1 MAQYRA
7 GLPAKQ
13 SRDADQGSLGLNYD
27 MRINLQRLTYD
38 LAAEDHA
45 GRCPAVHQKEDGTTT
60 PLVLEW
66 VSSLPPGLHISL
78 IQLRDELPTNQSR
91 HRRAEEARTLRF
103 AGLKEGED
111 NRVALA
117 YELPY
122 VPATL
127 RDVLLNVPK
136 PTPSDRCM
144 LAKLV
149 ATQVRSLHVHFRNKH
164 MGLRTESFVFLR
176 DASLANGAKKQNG
189 AGVKGLD
196 LRNPYLLDWGRES
209 CPSVYQ
215 HPDFQAAGKLWYY
228 DVWSLLIVLSEIADW
243 KPLEVGGVG
252 NERELREKKMEV
264 RRRVTSA
271 EWKGEVTA
279 RIFRFGFEFLEVKG
293 IERMSWGGIK
303 RFFDKLCELLEASGG
318 TSG

>member
-1 MAQYRA
+1 M
-7 GLPAKQ
+7 G
-13 SRDADQGSLGLNYD
+13 
-27 MRINLQRLTYD
+27 INLQLVAYD
-38 LAAEDHA
+38 LAAEDSA
-45 GRCPAVHQKEDGTTT
+45 GRCPATHKREDGTTT

-66 VSSLPPGLHISL
+66 VSSIPPGLVISL

-91 HRRAEEARTLRF
+91 HRRAEEVRTLRF
-103 AGLKEGED
+103 AGLKGGKD

-127 RDVLLNVPK
+127 RDVLINVPK
-136 PTPSDRCM
+136 PSPGDRCV
-144 LAKLV
+144 LARLV

-176 DASLANGAKKQNG
+176 DASCANGAKKQNG
-189 AGVKGLD
+189 AGIKELD
-196 LRNPYLLDWGRES
+196 LRNPYLLDWGRET

-228 DVWSLLIVLSEIADW
+228 DVWSLMIVLSEIADW
-243 KPLEVGGVG
+243 KPLDVGKVSS
-252 NERELREKKMEV
+252 ERELREKKLEV
-264 RRRVTSA
+264 RRKVTSI
-271 EWKGEVTA
+271 EWKGEATA
-279 RIFRFGFEFLEVKG
+279 KIFRYGFELLELRG

-303 RFFDKLCELLEASGG
+303 RFFDRLCELLEASEG
-318 TSG
+318 TPG